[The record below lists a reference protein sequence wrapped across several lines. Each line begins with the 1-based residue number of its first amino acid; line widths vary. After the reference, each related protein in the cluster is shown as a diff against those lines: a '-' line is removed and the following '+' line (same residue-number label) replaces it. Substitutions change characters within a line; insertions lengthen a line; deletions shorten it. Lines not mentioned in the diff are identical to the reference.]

1 MREQSLAYAKY
12 WRICLADADLGKG
25 SLKKSDLENLNL
37 RNGAEF
43 RAGRLGAD
51 LVKEFFEK
59 EPATVVEI
67 EITIRPYIFHSQ
79 LEHGRK
85 SGGGIPEIVTPVV
98 SQAMLDREGRISPNE
113 FTVVPR
119 DILEPLDRGSFSI
132 GDVSE
137 LDKWLADH
145 VPPKFDKESRG
156 ELSLDEWHGQCWAL
170 YLDYIKSMFN
180 AVGGGWPDSNEPYQ
194 IDSRWAVVKD
204 ADVTGASAHILKLYD
219 NIRTGNPDSPLFDKY
234 ASEEIVPPIEHLKP
248 NAGFELRLGHSSDAN
263 PLADAQRDALTH
275 QLLSQSGE
283 ILGVNGPPGTGKTTM
298 LLSVV
303 ASHWVRAALNKENP
317 PVIAAASTNNQAVT
331 NVIDAFAKD
340 FSRGSGPFAGR
351 WLPDIKSY
359 GAYFPSA
366 SKEQN
371 SSGKYQTRS
380 FFDTVEDPAY
390 FARAKAAY
398 LKAAAAAF
406 GGIPNPTVESIVVQ
420 IHSKIVDASKKL
432 KAIEVAWPK
441 FLNGR
446 DALFKELGA
455 DPNAEL
461 ARREESVESKS
472 DEVKTFTKLSDQ
484 WDEYLANESWIFTL
498 LSWFPPVKEKRMYRA
513 KTFLK
518 RCWPASMPNVEWKS
532 VNDFTQEIEKQMAAL
547 NADLADCQ
555 DHLDAGVEAMNAYK
569 VTLQAWSHATA
580 CLDLDGDPQD
590 ITLAACDRKADTAI
604 RFPAFL
610 HATHYWEGKWLL
622 EMEGALKSLKEEK
635 GKKGAATL
643 KKRWHRRMML
653 TPCVVSTFFMLP
665 KEFSVSKYERG
676 EFLPDYLYDFI
687 DLLIVDEAGQVLPE
701 VAGASFSLAKKALVI
716 GDTLQI
722 EPIWSM
728 TPQVDIGNLIKAGVM
743 SATNV
748 KANYDR
754 ISGLGKSAASG
765 SVMKI
770 AQHATRYHYDTDLA
784 RGMFL
789 YEHRRC
795 YDEIVGYCNELCYH
809 NKLIPKR
816 GTRGTPSELP
826 AMGYLHIDG
835 QCVRRG
841 GSRANPIEA
850 QTIANWI
857 VANRAALE
865 SKYSKPIHEIVGV
878 VTPFGGQV
886 AAITEACTAVGISV
900 GKEEGQMT
908 VGTVHSLQ
916 GAERLLVI
924 FSPTYS
930 RDADGGFI
938 DRSPS
943 MLNVGVSR
951 AKDNFLVFAD
961 MNIFNPNLR
970 GKPRGL
976 LASYLLADGGN
987 RLTFSS
993 SR

>member
-1 MREQSLAYAKY
+1 MQKQSLAYAKY

-25 SLKKSDLENLNL
+25 SLKKSDLDKLNL
-37 RNGAEF
+37 RIDAEF
-43 RAGRLGAD
+43 KAGRLGAD
-51 LVKEFFEK
+51 LVEKFFEK
-59 EPATVVEI
+59 EPATVTEI

-119 DILEPLDRGSFSI
+119 DILEPLDKGSFAI
-132 GDVSE
+132 GDISE

-180 AVGGGWPDSNEPYQ
+180 TVGGGWPDSNDPYQ
-194 IDSRWAVVKD
+194 IDGRWAVVKD

-219 NIRTGNPDSPLFDKY
+219 NIRTGNPNSPLFDKY
-234 ASEEIVPPIEHLKP
+234 ASEGIVPPIEHLTP
-248 NAGFELRLGHSSDAN
+248 NAGFELRLGHSSDTN

-303 ASHWVRAALNKENP
+303 ASHWVRAALNKGDP

-398 LKAAAAAF
+398 LKAAALAF
-406 GGIPNPTVESIVVQ
+406 GDSQNQTIAGIVGQ
-420 IHSKIVDASKKL
+420 IHSKLVDASTKL
-432 KAIEVAWPK
+432 KAIETTWPI

-446 DALFKELGA
+446 DALLRELGA
-455 DPNAEL
+455 DPHAEL
-461 ARREESVESKS
+461 VLRAASVEAKS
-472 DEVKTFTKLSDQ
+472 DQVTAFASFSDQ
-484 WDEYLANESWIFTL
+484 WDEYLANEPWIYTL
-498 LSWFPPVKEKRMYRA
+498 LSWFTAVKEKRMVRA
-513 KTFLK
+513 KNFLK
-518 RCWPASMPNVEWKS
+518 KCWPASVPNFEWKS
-532 VNDFTQEIEKQMAAL
+532 IKDFTQKIEEQVTTLNTDLAAL
-547 NADLADCQ
+547 Q
-555 DHLDAGVEAMNAYK
+555 DRRDTGVKVMNAYT

-580 CLDLDGDPQD
+580 CLNMDGDPED
-590 ITLAACDRKADTAI
+590 RTIAACDRKADTGI

-610 HATHYWEGKWLL
+610 HATHYWEGMWLQ
-622 EMEGALKSLKEEK
+622 EMEVALKHLQEEK

-743 SATNV
+743 STANV
-748 KANYDR
+748 KADYDR

-765 SVMKI
+765 SVMEI
-770 AQHATRYHYDTDLA
+770 AQHATRYHYDKDLP

-816 GTRGTPSELP
+816 GTRGTTSDLP

-841 GSRANPIEA
+841 GSRANAIEA
-850 QTIANWI
+850 QTIAAWI
-857 VANRAALE
+857 VANRASLE

-886 AAITEACTAVGISV
+886 AAITEACTAVGIPV
-900 GKEEGQMT
+900 GKDEGQMT

-951 AKDNFLVFAD
+951 AKDNFLVFGD
-961 MNIFNPNLR
+961 MNIFNPSLK

-976 LASYLLADGGN
+976 LASYLLADEGN
-987 RLTFSS
+987 QLTFS
-993 SR
+993 

>member
-1 MREQSLAYAKY
+1 MLKQSLTYAHY
-12 WRICLADADLGKG
+12 WRICLADAALGKG
-25 SLKKSDLENLNL
+25 SLKKSDLDNLSL
-37 RNGAEF
+37 RNNSEF
-43 RAGRLGAD
+43 KAGRLEAD
-51 LVKEFFEK
+51 LVKEFFKK
-59 EPATVVEI
+59 EPVTTTEI

-85 SGGGIPEIVTPVV
+85 NGGGLPEVVTPVV
-98 SQAMLDREGRISPNE
+98 SQAMLDREGRIYPNE

-119 DILEPLDRGSFSI
+119 DILEPLDKGSFAI

-137 LDKWLADH
+137 LEKWLADH
-145 VPPKFDKESRG
+145 VPPKFDEASRG
-156 ELSLDEWHGQCWAL
+156 ELSLDEWHGQCWGE
-170 YLDYIKSMFN
+170 YLHYIQSMFHTV
-180 AVGGGWPDSNEPYQ
+180 AGGWPDSNGPYQ
-194 IDSRWAVVKD
+194 MDNRWAVVKD

-219 NIRTGNPDSPLFDKY
+219 NIRAKNPSAPLFDKY
-234 ASEEIVPPIEHLKP
+234 ASEEIIPPIAHQEP
-248 NAGFELRLGHSSDAN
+248 NAGFALRLGHSSDTN

-275 QLLSQSGE
+275 QLLSQPGE

-303 ASHWVRAALNKENP
+303 ASHWVRAALNQGNP

-380 FFDTVEDPAY
+380 FFDTVEDPTY
-390 FARAKAAY
+390 FARAKAEY
-398 LKAAAAAF
+398 LKAAAVAF
-406 GGIPNPTVESIVVQ
+406 GETTSPSIKSVVDQ
-420 IHSKIVDASKKL
+420 IHSKIVDASAKL
-432 KAIEVAWPK
+432 ETIEATWPR
-441 FLNGR
+441 LQASR
-446 DALFKELGA
+446 DTLLQELGT
-455 DPNAEL
+455 DPHTEL
-461 ARREESVESKS
+461 AQREESVETKS
-472 DEVKTFTKLSDQ
+472 DEIKAFANFSDQ
-484 WDEYLANESWIFTL
+484 WEEYLANESWIFTF
-498 LSWFPPVKEKRMYRA
+498 LSWFPAVSKKRMYRA
-513 KTFLK
+513 KIFLK
-518 RCWPASMPNVEWKS
+518 KYLPTPMPDREWASMS
-532 VNDFTQEIEKQMAAL
+532 DFTREIGQKMTNLKAE
-547 NADLADCQ
+547 LAGLEDR
-555 DHLDAGVEAMNAYK
+555 LDAGVTVMKAY
-569 VTLQAWSHATA
+569 TIALQAWSHATA
-580 CLDLDGDPQD
+580 CLKLDRDPED
-590 ITLAACDRKADTAI
+590 RTLAACDRKADTVI

-610 HATHYWEGKWLL
+610 HATHYWEGRWLL
-622 EMEGALKSLKEEK
+622 EMEGALQSLQEEK
-635 GKKGAATL
+635 KKTGAATL

-665 KEFSVSKYERG
+665 KEFTVSKYERG
-676 EFLPDYLYDFI
+676 EFVPDYLYDFV

-728 TPQVDIGNLIKAGVM
+728 TPPVDIGNLIKAGVM
-743 SATNV
+743 STTNV

-765 SVMKI
+765 SVMEI
-770 AQHATRYHYDTDLA
+770 AQNATRYHYDAELP

-795 YDEIVGYCNELCYH
+795 YDEIIGYCNELCYH

-816 GTRGTPSELP
+816 GTRGTASELP

-835 QCVRRG
+835 QCVRHG

-850 QTIANWI
+850 QTIAAWI

-886 AAITEACTAVGISV
+886 AAITEACTAAEIPV

-916 GAERLLVI
+916 GAERLVVI

-930 RDADGGFI
+930 RDANGGFI

-961 MNIFNPNLR
+961 MNIFNPSMK
-970 GKPRGL
+970 GQPRGL
-976 LASYLLADGGN
+976 LASYLLADEQN
-987 RLTFSS
+987 RLSL
-993 SR
+993 